1 MESLDQSLLVA
12 CSATVMLTLGL
23 GNSSLYTERG
33 EGHAAHITPDYTTL
47 VTSDRLSTLSVE
59 RERGACDTR
68 PSTLSLLR
76 SALKSFN

>member
-59 RERGACDTR
+59 REGPVIHDLA
-68 PSTLSLLR
+68 LSLYF
-76 SALKSFN
+76 ALL